1 LLLIHKITP
10 IKKIKFSPDYQYFMT
25 KFNFPYL
32 KNITIINFKKKLIM
46 KNKILKGELL
56 LVIVSL
62 FLGCNKKKEAPL
74 ATVDKDAIKTE
85 IQAMEDAFAAA
96 YNAGNSDDIIYY
108 ADDAISFSN
117 EKKPLE
123 GKSAIH
129 ESMKQDLSTFPK
141 GAKISFLTKEVHVAS
156 DGNQVVE
163 IGGYSVVDSATTKK
177 MSGNFMSLFEK
188 RDGKYICIRDMGN
201 SDMPKPKK

>member
-1 LLLIHKITP
+1 
-10 IKKIKFSPDYQYFMT
+10 
-25 KFNFPYL
+25 
-32 KNITIINFKKKLIM
+32 M
-46 KNKILKGELL
+46 KNKILKGGLI
-56 LVIVSL
+56 LVFVSL
-62 FLGCNKKKEAPL
+62 LIGCNEKKDAPI

-85 IQAMEDAFAAA
+85 IQAIEDAFAVS
-96 YNAGNSDDIIYY
+96 YNARNADDILYY

-129 ESMKQDLSTFPK
+129 ESMKQDLATFPK
-141 GAKISFLTKEVHVAS
+141 GAKISFQTKEVHVAN

-163 IGGYSVVDSATTKK
+163 IGGYTVVDSTNTTM

-201 SDMPKPKK
+201 SDMPKSKK